1 MAFVVSAPIDRLWRR
16 STKPRSDSIVLSRC
30 RENFILSRQFNSG
43 LSRVIFF
50 HISKDFLP

>member
-30 RENFILSRQFNSG
+30 RENFMLSRQFNSG